1 MTALTPALDA
11 ELRKDSPT
19 VFGAVKIMLPD
30 GTIRLIDGSGVL
42 RFGGETYVG
51 EDPTYG
57 VISDVEN
64 LTDGVGDSAPAIG
77 LTLLPAGDAAAAAL
91 AAPSMQGA
99 PVDIYVG
106 AVNPATGG
114 VIPDP
119 HLIFAGEVDVPT
131 LDAGEQGRTVEY
143 EVTSVFERLFEDDE
157 SARLSAGHHRS
168 IFPNEAGMDF
178 VTGVAETV
186 YWGVPGVQGAVQTF
200 SGGGA
205 GYGGGG
211 GRMVEQ

>member
-11 ELRKDSPT
+11 ELRKDAPT
-19 VFGAVKIMLPD
+19 VFGAVKIRLPD
-30 GTIRLIDGSGVL
+30 GTIRLTDGSGAI

-77 LTLLPAGDAAAAAL
+77 LTLLPAGNAAAAAL

-99 PVDIYVG
+99 AVEIYVG
-106 AVNPATGG
+106 AINPITGA

-119 HLIFAGEVDVPT
+119 YLIFAGEVDVPT
-131 LDAGEQGRTVEY
+131 LDGGEQGRTVEY

-186 YWGVPGVQGAVQTF
+186 YWGVPGVQGAVQSF
-200 SGGGA
+200 SGGA
-205 GYGGGG
+205 GSYGGGG